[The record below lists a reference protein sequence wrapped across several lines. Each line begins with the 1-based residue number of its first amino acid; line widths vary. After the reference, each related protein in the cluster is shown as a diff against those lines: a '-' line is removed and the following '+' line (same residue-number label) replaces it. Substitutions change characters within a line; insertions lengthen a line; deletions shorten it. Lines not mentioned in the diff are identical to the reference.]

1 MKYTISR
8 ASGSDR
14 EDGRPCEDA
23 VLDAET
29 QRWTIDLN
37 TLEEFTDFCD
47 KYGDIIIRGNT
58 IIIYDDYVE

>member
-29 QRWTIDLN
+29 QRWTIEFN
-37 TLEEFTDFCD
+37 TLEEFTSFVDRE
-47 KYGDIIIRGNT
+47 KEVIVNSTHIN
-58 IIIYDDYVE
+58 IYDDYIE